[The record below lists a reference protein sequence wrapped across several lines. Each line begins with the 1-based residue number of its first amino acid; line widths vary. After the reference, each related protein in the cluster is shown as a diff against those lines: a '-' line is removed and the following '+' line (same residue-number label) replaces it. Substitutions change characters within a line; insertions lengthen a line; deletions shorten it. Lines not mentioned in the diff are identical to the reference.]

1 MTENLRQSHHANN
14 GYFGWIRTVG
24 LVIFDDTVFVVLLL

>member
-1 MTENLRQSHHANN
+1 MTGNRRQRYHVNN

-24 LVIFDDTVFVVLLL
+24 LVVFDDTVFVVTLL